1 MPAVDVSDIRNV
13 ALFSHSGT
21 GKTSLIEAMLM
32 ATGSIPR
39 LGNVED
45 GNTTSDYEPE
55 EIKRKSSIQATVAPI
70 NISGKKLN
78 FVDAP
83 GYPDFVG
90 EAISAL
96 SAGDAVLLLVAAQA
110 SVEVGTEIAWNM
122 CESRS
127 LPRMI
132 FVNKMDREN
141 ADFFRCMESI
151 RTVLGRKCVAIQ
163 VPLGSEQN
171 FSGVVNLLDSTASG
185 TVSPEIDKVREQLIE
200 AVAETDEDLTIKYLE
215 EGTLPDAEVSKA
227 LRNAVVS
234 GDIVPVIAGS
244 STAGIGISELMTA
257 VVDLL
262 PSPLEAAPAL
272 AEDGTKLTP
281 DPSGAFAARVFKTT
295 ADPFVGKLSY
305 FKVIS
310 GTINSDSQ
318 VWNANRSTDERIG
331 QIFVPLGKSQQTTQ
345 SLTAGD
351 IGAVSKLNA
360 TVTLDTLS
368 NKDNPITLQSGEF
381 PHPSVTAAI
390 SPKSKADVDKMASSL
405 NRLTEED
412 PTLNLTRSQD
422 TGETLLSGI
431 GETQIQVALEKVKRK
446 FGVELVSEVP
456 KVPYKET
463 VSSATKTEYRHKKQS
478 GGHGQFGHVM
488 IEVQPLPRGSGFE
501 FADTVVGGNVPKE
514 YIPSVEKGVTKSLEA
529 GPLSGS
535 PIVDVKVVLYDGS
548 SHPVDSSGMSFE
560 IAGSYALRKGVE
572 QASPVLL
579 EPVMKL
585 DITVPDSYTGEI
597 IGDLNT
603 KRARILGMTPSDGA
617 TVIQAE
623 VPQSEIQ
630 RYATDLRSMTQ
641 ARGYFSVAF
650 DHYEEVPAHITQRI
664 VEENN
669 KGKVSSS

>member
-1 MPAVDVSDIRNV
+1 MPAIDVSDIRNV

-32 ATGSIPR
+32 ATGSIQR

-55 EIKRKSSIQATVAPI
+55 EIKRKSSIQASVAPV
-70 NISGKKLN
+70 NVSGKKLN
-78 FVDAP
+78 FLDAP

-110 SVEVGTEIAWNM
+110 SVEVGTELAWKM
-122 CESRS
+122 CETRG

-163 VPLGSEQN
+163 VPVGSEQD
-171 FSGVVNLLDSTASG
+171 FSDVVNLLDSDTISALG
-185 TVSPEIDKVREQLIE
+185 PEIEKLREQLIE
-200 AVAETDEDLTIKYLE
+200 IVAETDEDLTMKYLE
-215 EGTLPDAEVSKA
+215 EGALSNDEVSKA
-227 LRNAVVS
+227 LRNAVVK
-234 GDIVPVIAGS
+234 GDIVPVISGS
-244 STAGIGISELMTA
+244 STAGIGINELMTA
-257 VVDLL
+257 VINLL
-262 PSPLEAAPAL
+262 PSPSEARPAL
-272 AEDGTKLTP
+272 VEDGSELAP
-281 DPSGAFAARVFKTT
+281 DPAGPFAARVFKTT

-331 QIFVPLGKSQQTTQ
+331 QIFVPLGKNQQITQ

-368 NKDNPITLQSGEF
+368 HKDNPIKLETREF
-381 PHPSVTAAI
+381 PQPSVTAAI

-405 NRLTEED
+405 NRLIEED

-431 GETQIQVALEKVKRK
+431 GETHIDVALEKAKRK

-463 VSSATKTEYRHKKQS
+463 VSSSAKTEYRHKKQS

-501 FADTVVGGNVPKE
+501 FAEKVVGGNVPKE

-529 GPLSGS
+529 GPLNGS

-585 DITVPDSYTGEI
+585 DITVPDSYTGDI

-603 KRARILGMTPSDGA
+603 KRARILGMAPSDGA
-617 TVIQAE
+617 TIIQAE
-623 VPQSEIQ
+623 VPQSEVQ

-641 ARGYFSVAF
+641 ARGYFTMTF
-650 DHYEEVPAHITQRI
+650 DHYEEVPSHITQRV
-664 VEENN
+664 VEENS
-669 KGKVSSS
+669 KEKVA